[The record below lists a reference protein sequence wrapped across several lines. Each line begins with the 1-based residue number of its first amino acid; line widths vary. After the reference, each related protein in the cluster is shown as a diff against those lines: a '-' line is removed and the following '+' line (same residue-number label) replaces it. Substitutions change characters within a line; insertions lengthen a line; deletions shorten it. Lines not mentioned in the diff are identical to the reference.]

1 MDVLKFGWSST
12 SLAVALVTA
21 CGRGTPPETRPLEI
35 LVPTEVSTLD
45 PRFSTKSLDI
55 KVTRLLHAGLF
66 GLDPQTLVP
75 VPLLADRF
83 ELHGDRE
90 LVVTLKPNVRFHA
103 GKPLT
108 GQDVCATLDAVRD
121 PALGSPHQAV
131 VRAIGS
137 CEVVAD
143 DRVRI
148 RLKEARATLLS
159 DLEIPILRADQ
170 TRLPPRPNGD
180 LDGIGPYRLVRFA
193 PAETL
198 LEPADTGALPLPK
211 HAVCV
216 RTVRDENARAL
227 RLLAGRSDIA
237 PNAISPTLLPALDG
251 RSGLAVHARAG
262 ANVTYLLFQ
271 NDRAPL
277 DRVEV
282 RRAIARA
289 IDRRTIVKTLLSGRG
304 QLASSMLPPGHW
316 ARAERLQ
323 PEPFEP
329 ALSRPILA
337 GERPLTLLTST
348 DRARVTLARAI
359 AQMLGDAGLSVRVVT
374 LDLGVLL
381 QRLDSGDFELASLQ
395 MPEITEPNVLAW
407 FFHPRGV
414 PGEGGVGRNR
424 ARYRNQEVGA
434 LFDRASAENDR
445 EERRRLYVTIAERM
459 ANDLPVVPLWHEDQV
474 AVVSERA
481 RGFELSAEGRW
492 LDVIGE

>member
-1 MDVLKFGWSST
+1 MDVLRG
-12 SLAVALVTA
+12 LALGLVALAAA
-21 CGRGTPPETRPLEI
+21 CGRGPPPEARPLEI

-45 PRFSTKSLDI
+45 PRFSTKSVDV

-83 ELHGDRE
+83 ELHGERE
-90 LVVTLKPNVRFHA
+90 LVVTLKPNLRFHS

-108 GQDVCATLDAVRD
+108 AADVCATLDAVRD
-121 PALGSPHQAV
+121 PALGSPHRAV

-137 CEVVAD
+137 CEVLAVE
-143 DRVRI
+143 RVRI
-148 RLKEARATLLS
+148 RLDEARATLLS

-170 TRLPPRPNGD
+170 ARLLPQPNGD
-180 LDGIGPYRLVRFA
+180 LDGVGPYRLVRFA

-198 LEPADTGALPLPK
+198 LEPADTGALPRPK

-251 RSGLAVHARAG
+251 RSGLSVHSRPG

-289 IDRRTIVKTLLSGRG
+289 IDRRTIVQTLLSGRG

-316 ARAERLQ
+316 ARAERLE

-329 ALSRPILA
+329 ALSRAVLSSQ
-337 GERPLTLLTST
+337 RPLTLLTST
-348 DRARVTLARAI
+348 DRARVTIARAI

-414 PGEGGVGRNR
+414 PGEGGIGKNR
-424 ARYRNQEVGA
+424 ARYRNQEVGL

-459 ANDLPVVPLWHEDQV
+459 ANDLPAVPLWHEDQV

>member
-1 MDVLKFGWSST
+1 MDVLKG
-12 SLAVALVTA
+12 LALGLVALAATA
-21 CGRGTPPETRPLEI
+21 CGQRPTPEARPLEI

-45 PRFSTKSLDI
+45 PRFSTKSLDV

-66 GLDPQTLVP
+66 GLDPVTLVP
-75 VPLLADRF
+75 VPLLAERF
-83 ELHGDRE
+83 ERPGERE
-90 LVVTLKPNVRFHA
+90 LVVTLKPNLRFHS

-108 GQDVCATLDAVRD
+108 AEDVCATLNAVRD
-121 PALGSPHQAV
+121 PALGSPHRAV

-137 CEVVAD
+137 CEVQSG

-148 RLKEARATLLS
+148 RLEEARATLLS

-170 TRLPPRPNGD
+170 ARLLPQPTGD
-180 LDGIGPYRLVRFA
+180 LDGLGPYRLVRFA
-193 PAETL
+193 TAETL
-198 LEPADTGALPLPK
+198 LEPADTGALPRPK

-251 RSGLAVHARAG
+251 RSGLSVHSRPG

-289 IDRRTIVKTLLSGRG
+289 IDRRTIVQTLLSGRG

-316 ARAERLQ
+316 ARAERLE

-329 ALSRPILA
+329 ARSRSVLA
-337 GERPLTLLTST
+337 SERPLTLLTST
-348 DRARVTLARAI
+348 DRARVTIARAI

-414 PGEGGVGRNR
+414 PGEGGIGKNR
-424 ARYRNQEVGA
+424 ARYRNQEVGT

-459 ANDLPVVPLWHEDQV
+459 ANELPAVPLWHEDQV

>member
-1 MDVLKFGWSST
+1 MDVLRQAIAIAI
-12 SLAVALVTA
+12 AVGAIA
-21 CGRGTPPETRPLEI
+21 CGRNDPSAERPIEI

-45 PRFSTKSLDI
+45 PRFSTKSLDV

-66 GLDPQTLVP
+66 GLDPETLAP
-75 VPLLADRF
+75 VPLLAERF
-83 ELHGDRE
+83 ERTSDRE
-90 LVVTLKPNVRFHA
+90 LSITLKPNLRFHS
-103 GKPLT
+103 GKLLT
-108 GQDVCATLDAVRD
+108 GDDVCATLDAVRD
-121 PALGSPHQAV
+121 PALQSPHRAV
-131 VRAIGS
+131 VKAIGS
-137 CEVVAD
+137 CEVLSAE
-143 DRVRI
+143 RVRI
-148 RLKEARATLLS
+148 RLGEARATLLS
-159 DLEIPILRADQ
+159 DLEIPILRRDQ
-170 TRLPPRPNGD
+170 ARLGPRPEGD
-180 LDGIGPYRLVRFA
+180 LDGLGPYRLVRFA

-198 LEPADTGALPLPK
+198 LEPADTGAGPRPK
-211 HAVCV
+211 HAVIV

-251 RSGLAVHARAG
+251 RSGLAVHARPG

-289 IDRRTIVKTLLSGRG
+289 IDRRSIVQTLFSGRG

-316 ARAERLQ
+316 ARDERLT

-329 ALSRPILA
+329 AVSRAVLA
-337 GERPLTLLTST
+337 KERPLTLITST
-348 DRARVTLARAI
+348 DRARVTVARAI

-381 QRLDSGDFELASLQ
+381 QRLDSGDFELATLQ

-414 PGEGGVGRNR
+414 PGEGGVGKNR
-424 ARYRNQEVGA
+424 ARYRNLEVGT
-434 LFDRASAENDR
+434 LFDRASALDDR
-445 EERRRLYVTIAERM
+445 EARRLLYVEIAGRM
-459 ANDLPVVPLWHEDQV
+459 AKDLPVVPLWHEDQV

-481 RGFELSAEGRW
+481 RGFDLSAEGRW
-492 LDVIGE
+492 LDVVGE

>member
-1 MDVLKFGWSST
+1 MDVLKT
-12 SLAVALVTA
+12 LALSIALVAIA
-21 CGRGTPPETRPLEI
+21 CGRGDPRAERPLEI

-45 PRFSTKSLDI
+45 PRFSTKSLDV

-75 VPLLADRF
+75 VPLLAEHF
-83 ELHGDRE
+83 EQTGDRE
-90 LVVTLKPNVRFHA
+90 LTITLKPRLRFHS
-103 GKPLT
+103 GKPVT
-108 GQDVCATLDAVRD
+108 SRDVCATLDAVRD
-121 PALGSPHQAV
+121 PALRSPHRAV
-131 VRAIGS
+131 VQAIGS
-137 CEVVAD
+137 CEAVST

-148 RLKEARATLLS
+148 RLKESRATLLS
-159 DLEIPILRADQ
+159 DLEIPILREDQ
-170 TRLPPRPNGD
+170 ARLPPRPNGD
-180 LDGIGPYRLVRFA
+180 LDGIGPYRLVGFA
-193 PAETL
+193 PSETL
-198 LEPADTGALPLPK
+198 LDPADTGAAPRPK

-237 PNAISPTLLPALDG
+237 PNAISPTLLPALEG
-251 RSGLAVHARAG
+251 RSGLSVHARPG

-289 IDRRTIVKTLLSGRG
+289 IDRQTIVQTLLAGRG

-316 ARAERLQ
+316 ARDETLA
-323 PEPFEP
+323 PEPFDP
-329 ALSRPILA
+329 AASRAVLER
-337 GERPLTLLTST
+337 ERPLTLVTST
-348 DRARVTLARAI
+348 DRARVTVARAI

-381 QRLDSGDFELASLQ
+381 QRLDSGDFELATLQ

-414 PGEGGVGRNR
+414 PGEGGIGKNR
-424 ARYRNQEVGA
+424 ARYRNADVGA
-434 LFDRASAENDR
+434 LFDRASALDDR
-445 EERRRLYVTIAERM
+445 AERRQLYVTIAGRM
-459 ANDLPVVPLWHEDQV
+459 AKDLPAVPLWHEDQV

-492 LDVIGE
+492 LDVIDE